1 MDEVNEGS
9 RQQNA
14 SNLTGSQAEGDGAM
28 VPVDNANPD
37 QVRKRQEQALMFEKY
52 LEESGLSLSF

>member
-37 QVRKRQEQALMFEKY
+37 
-52 LEESGLSLSF
+52 